1 MEKLKVMTVFGT
13 RPEAIKMAP
22 LVKVLEQREEIES
35 VVCVTAQHRQM
46 LDQVMDIF
54 NIRADFD
61 LDIMKSGQTLSDI
74 TARVM
79 KGIEETIKAARPDIV
94 LVHGDTTTTFAG
106 ALASFYCQTK
116 IGHVEAGL
124 RTYDKYSPFPEE
136 MNRCLTT
143 YLADLYF
150 APTINNKNNLLKE
163 NVNPSDIYVTGNTV
177 IDAMKHTVSP
187 DYVFQTDALKR
198 IDFRNRRV
206 ILVTA
211 HRRENLGEP
220 LQNICRAILN
230 AANAAEDV
238 EVVYPVHLNPLV
250 RNTAN
255 EILGDHSRIH
265 LIDPL
270 DVTELHNLMD
280 RCYMVM
286 TDSGGLQEEAPSL
299 GKPVLVLRTETE
311 RPEAVTAGT
320 VKIAGV
326 DENHITDLARTL
338 LFDKTEYE
346 KMSKAVN
353 PYGDGLASE
362 RIADAILYAFGRK
375 AEKPSNFSY

>member
-1 MEKLKVMTVFGT
+1 MNKIKVMTVFGT

-22 LVKVLEQREEIES
+22 LVKVLEKREEIES
-35 VVCVTAQHRQM
+35 IVCVTAQHREM
-46 LDQVMDIF
+46 LDQVMEIF
-54 NIRADFD
+54 EISADYD

-74 TARVM
+74 TSRVM
-79 KGIEETIKAARPDIV
+79 KGIEEVIKEAKPDIV

-150 APTINNKNNLLKE
+150 APTVNNEDNLLKE
-163 NVNPSDIYVTGNTV
+163 NVDKNKIFITGNTV
-177 IDAMKHTVSP
+177 IDAIKHTVSDDFVFEDETLKSL
-187 DYVFQTDALKR
+187 DYENKR
-198 IDFRNRRV
+198 I

-220 LQNICRAILN
+220 LENICRAILN
-230 AANAAEDV
+230 VVDSADDV

-250 RNTAN
+250 RNTVF
-255 EILGDHSRIH
+255 EILGNHDRIH

-270 DVTELHNLMD
+270 DVTELHNLMN
-280 RCYMVM
+280 RCFMVM

-299 GKPVLVLRTETE
+299 GKPVLVLRNETE
-311 RPEAVTAGT
+311 RPEAVVAGT

-326 DENHITDLARTL
+326 NEEEITKLAKEL
-338 LFDKTEYE
+338 IFDKNEYE

-362 RIADAILYAFGRK
+362 RIADAILYAFGIK
-375 AEKPSNFSY
+375 KEKPSNFGS

>member
-22 LVKVLEQREEIES
+22 LVKVLERREEIES
-35 VVCVTAQHRQM
+35 IVCVTAQHRQM

-79 KGIEETIKAARPDIV
+79 KGIEETIKTARPDIV

-150 APTINNKNNLLKE
+150 APTKNNENNLLKE
-163 NVNPSDIYVTGNTV
+163 SVDPSKIYVTGNTV
-177 IDAMKHTVSP
+177 IDAIKHTVQP
-187 DYVFQTDALKR
+187 NFCFQDDTLKQLDYENK
-198 IDFRNRRV
+198 RV

-211 HRRENLGEP
+211 HRRENLGKP
-220 LQNICRAILN
+220 LENICRAILN
-230 AANAAEDV
+230 VANAAEDV

-250 RNTAN
+250 RDTAN
-255 EILGDHSRIH
+255 KILGNHSRIH

-270 DVTELHNLMD
+270 DVTELHNLMN

-299 GKPVLVLRTETE
+299 GKPVLVLRNETE

-326 DENHITDLARTL
+326 DEAHITHLAKTL

-362 RIADAILYAFGRK
+362 RIADAILYAFGKK
-375 AEKPSNFSY
+375 AEKPQNFSC

>member
-299 GKPVLVLRTETE
+299 GKPVLVLRNETE